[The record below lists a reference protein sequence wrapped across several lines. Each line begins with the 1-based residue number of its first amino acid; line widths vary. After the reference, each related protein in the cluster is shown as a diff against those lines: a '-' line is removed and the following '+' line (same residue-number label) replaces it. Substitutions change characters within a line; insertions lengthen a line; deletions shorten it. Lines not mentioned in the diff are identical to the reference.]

1 MRNLILVLGDQL
13 NFDSPALENFDPSQ
27 DCVLMIEA
35 VGEAKYV
42 WSHKAR
48 TALFLSAMRHFANQV
63 AERGWPFDYIQL
75 DDPHPPGFGERLTV
89 ALQRHRPETRRV
101 AYARDDSRDVR

>member
-35 VGEAKYV
+35 VGVSIGHA
-42 WSHKAR
+42 
-48 TALFLSAMRHFANQV
+48 
-63 AERGWPFDYIQL
+63 PFCKSGGRAWL
-75 DDPHPPGFGERLTV
+75 AV
-89 ALQRHRPETRRV
+89 
-101 AYARDDSRDVR
+101 